1 MFDVRRTKRT
11 WALAV
16 LCAAQ
21 FVSMLDITVVNLAL
35 PSIRRDLGTGV
46 SGLQWIVGAYVLAF
60 ACLLLSG
67 GSLGDRLGR
76 RRVFLWGLVV
86 FTSGSLLC
94 AAAPTLEILVAGRV
108 CQGVGAALFVPATLA
123 VLTHLF
129 PEPGERARAMGVW
142 SGVSALALPLG
153 PLLGGVL
160 VDTLGWASVF
170 WINGPFGAATVV
182 VARRVLPGTPT
193 VRRGVD
199 VPGQVL
205 AVGWLGC
212 LAYALIEAE
221 RSGWS
226 SPRIVAMLG
235 LAGVLLAVFLAVEHR
250 SAQPMVPLAL
260 FRDRRFA
267 ACNGILF
274 TVAFGLLGSF
284 LFLSLFVQ
292 QVQGYTPAQAGL
304 RMLPLLLPAAAA
316 APVAGR
322 LAARHG
328 PALPMVC
335 GMTSTGIGLLLLAT
349 VDATTPYALWWPAL
363 VPVGAGVGLTMAPTN
378 AALMS
383 GVAPPRAGIAS
394 ATSIASQQVGNVLGV
409 AVVGAVVAAG
419 FSAALTERADRLGLS
434 PSAGRELVRQAVD
447 GSLGAESA
455 AGGERGPELKDAVD
469 ASLTAGIHRGLAVS
483 GGAYLAG
490 AVVAAALVPAPRR
503 PRAAD
508 PAPGEGGGGSREK
521 GRGQF
526 RR

>member
-1 MFDVRRTKRT
+1 MSEDHRSKRA

-46 SGLQWIVGAYVLAF
+46 AGLQWIVGAYVLAF
-60 ACLLLSG
+60 ACFLLSG

-76 RRVFLWGLVV
+76 RRVFLWGLTV
-86 FTSGSLLC
+86 FTAGSLLC
-94 AAAPTLEILVAGRV
+94 AAAQTLGVLVAGRAV
-108 CQGVGAALFVPATLA
+108 QGVGAALFVPATLA
-123 VLTHLF
+123 VLTHLY
-129 PEPGERARAMGVW
+129 PQPGERARAIGVW

-153 PLLGGVL
+153 PVLGGVL
-160 VDTLGWASVF
+160 VDALGWASVF
-170 WINGPFGAATVV
+170 WINGPFGLATVV
-182 VARRVLPGTPT
+182 LALRVLPEVPALP
-193 VRRGVD
+193 RRVD

-212 LAYALIEAE
+212 LAAALIEAE

-226 SPRIVAMLG
+226 SPGIVSLLG

-250 SAQPMVPLAL
+250 SAEPMVPLSL

-267 ACNGILF
+267 ACNGVLF
-274 TVAFGLLGSF
+274 AVAFGLLGSF

-292 QVQGYTPAQAGL
+292 QVQGYSPSQAGL
-304 RMLPLLLPAAAA
+304 RMLPLLLPAAVA

-322 LAARHG
+322 LAARYD

-335 GMTSTGIGLLLLAT
+335 GLVSTGTGLLVLAT
-349 VDATTPYALWWPAL
+349 VEATTPYALWWPAL

-383 GVAPPRAGIAS
+383 SVPPARAGIAS
-394 ATSIASQQVGNVLGV
+394 ATSIAGQQVGNVLGV

-419 FSAALTERADRLGLS
+419 FSASLTERADRLGLS
-434 PSAGRELVRQAVD
+434 PSAGREVVREAVD
-447 GSLGAESA
+447 GGPDTGDP
-455 AGGERGPELKDAVD
+455 AGVRDRAWREEVD
-469 ASLTAGIHRGLAVS
+469 AALTDGIHRGLAVS
-483 GGAYLAG
+483 GGVYLAG
-490 AVVAAALVPAPRR
+490 AAAAAVLVPARR
-503 PRAAD
+503 RRRDGPAD
-508 PAPGEGGGGSREK
+508 GRRGSGPQESD
-521 GRGQF
+521 RGAVS
-526 RR
+526 R

>member
-1 MFDVRRTKRT
+1 MDDHRTSRK
-11 WALAV
+11 WGLAV

-46 SGLQWIVGAYVLAF
+46 AGLQWIVGAYVLAF

-76 RRVFLWGLVV
+76 RRVFLWGLAV
-86 FTSGSLLC
+86 FTCGSLLC
-94 AAAPTLEILVAGRV
+94 AAAPTLEALVAGRV

-123 VLTHLF
+123 FLTHLY

-153 PLLGGVL
+153 PVIGGAL
-160 VDTLGWASVF
+160 VDSLGWASVF
-170 WINGPFGAATVV
+170 WVNGPFGAATVV
-182 VARRVLPGTPT
+182 LARRVLPEIPAL
-193 VRRGVD
+193 RRGVD

-205 AVGWLGC
+205 ATGWLGC
-212 LAYALIEAE
+212 LTYGLIEAE

-226 SPRIVAMLG
+226 SPQITASLG
-235 LAGVLLAVFLAVEHR
+235 LAGVLLAAFLAVEHR

-274 TVAFGLLGSF
+274 AVAFGLLGSF

-292 QVQGYTPAQAGL
+292 QVQEYTPSEAGL
-304 RMLPLLLPAAAA
+304 RMLPLLLPAAVA

-322 LAARHG
+322 LAARYD

-335 GMTSTGIGLLLLAT
+335 GMVSTGAGLLVLAT
-349 VDATTPYALWWPAL
+349 VDAATPYALWWPAL

-383 GVAPPRAGIAS
+383 GVAPARAGIAS
-394 ATSIASQQVGNVLGV
+394 ATSMTSQQVGNVLGV

-419 FSAALTERADRLGLS
+419 FSASLTERADRLGLS
-434 PSAGRELVRQAVD
+434 PSAERELVREAVD
-447 GSLGAESA
+447 GSLGAHGA
-455 AGGERGPELKDAVD
+455 AGGEREREREEAVD
-469 ASLTAGIHRGLAVS
+469 AALTAGIHRGLALS
-483 GGAYLAG
+483 GGMYLAG
-490 AVVAAALVPAPRR
+490 AAAAAVFVPARRR
-503 PRAAD
+503 PPAAP
-508 PAPGEGGGGSREK
+508 PAGRRDEGPRK
-521 GRGQF
+521 RGRGAV